1 MAYPKISTQYDHHQ
15 GPELH
20 DFEPTRTKQ
29 EFLEE
34 SDINFIVNQYET
46 TGLIPQAGPEGV
58 YGDFSAPEL
67 SDYHQALGIVAGA
80 KELFDRVPAK
90 VRERFRNDPAEL
102 ILFCQDPANTKEA
115 HELGLLR
122 DDYVSPTAPPA
133 TPGPAAPVPGT
144 DLKP

>member
-1 MAYPKISTQYDHHQ
+1 MKFSTQYDHHE
-15 GPELH
+15 GPAISE
-20 DFEPTRTKQ
+20 FEPSRTKQ

-34 SDINFIVNQYET
+34 SDINFIVGQYEQ
-46 TGLIPQAGPEGV
+46 TGIAPPVNEGV

-67 SDYHQALGIVAGA
+67 ADYHTAQNLVIGA
-80 KELFDRVPAK
+80 KELFMRVPAR

-122 DDYVSPTAPPA
+122 DDYVSPSSPPGPTAP
-133 TPGPAAPVPGT
+133 TVDPV
-144 DLKP
+144 KP